1 MTKKNNTP
9 KQKLLQAALEYAA
22 RGWYV
27 FPCIEKGEK
36 AKHPYTKNG
45 FKDASTD
52 PKIIRQWW
60 TRFPDALIGIAC
72 GKSRLFVVDLDVKD
86 GRDGVINFNKLE
98 IDYTGALQSTTPNGG
113 LHLVFSGSGKNTTNE
128 EQGIDTRGAGGYFIA
143 PPSTIFDCGSYVA
156 VNDWTKK
163 LSVIPVGLLE
173 ALESLRAKPAPRSTP
188 KPQPAP
194 KVDDVEK
201 ARQALERLNQWRCD
215 EYQAW
220 LEVGMTLSE
229 LGTAGLS
236 LWDSWSRR
244 SQKYQEGVC
253 SKKWTS
259 FKPGQGLALGSLIH
273 WAEEDDPRPMRQ
285 AVETIHPD
293 PITDDDNEEDKPFPI
308 YSNMPDLPKGAH
320 LTEAEESEAKG
331 AGKFIDDYL
340 EFGMKDAPM
349 SPPIFHQSYALAI
362 LSTAVARRVFVSVGT
377 DRIFPN
383 LYMLL
388 SAPSTLYTKTTG
400 YKSAMKLL
408 ETAGLSHLLLPDGV
422 TPQSLITE
430 LSNRPMD
437 NFRDWNQDDKDEWQK
452 ERLFSSQRA
461 WWIDEAARLL
471 SQFQQKHLADLLP
484 IILRLYEC
492 EAKIKVSTQAR
503 GRETVRNAYL
513 TIAGPTTPA
522 ALRPHLKTHDYWTN
536 GLFARFLLVTPD
548 TLPVR
553 VFYPNPFPVPSSLAE
568 HLNRLSYQ
576 CLETPKENES
586 PIAKE
591 ATITPEVRK
600 HWDNYHAAMFDLN
613 KKKAIPEKLAS
624 SYGRLH
630 EKAIKIAMLL
640 AASDWVNMAEGNP
653 LVIRLSH
660 WVRAQQIT
668 EAYRN
673 SLHRIVED
681 ASQPIE
687 NEDDELAQKVITK
700 LTIQP
705 EKSIPEIARALHM
718 STGDKY
724 NRLKQTIF
732 DLVETNIIEPLERKG
747 ARGSSATVYKVLK
760 NL

>member
-1 MTKKNNTP
+1 MNNTP
-9 KQKLLQAALEYAA
+9 KKTLLQAALDYAA

-27 FPCIEKGEK
+27 FPCVEEGEK
-36 AKHPYTKNG
+36 AKKPYTKNG

-52 PKIIRQWW
+52 PRIIKSWW
-60 TRFPDALIGIAC
+60 SKYPNALIGIAC
-72 GKSRLFVVDLDVKD
+72 GKSKLFVVDLDVKD
-86 GRDGVINFNKLE
+86 GRDGIVNFKKLGL
-98 IDYTGALQSTTPNGG
+98 DHTGALQSTTPNGG

-128 EQGIDTRGAGGYFIA
+128 ELGIDTRGAGGYFIA
-143 PPSTIFDCGSYVA
+143 PPSMIFDCGSYVA
-156 VNDWTKK
+156 VNDWTKE
-163 LSVIPVGLLE
+163 PVPVPAGLME
-173 ALESLRAKPAPRSTP
+173 ALESLRGKSASKPAA
-188 KPQPAP
+188 PAP
-194 KVDDVEK
+194 KTDDVEK
-201 ARQALERLNQWRCD
+201 ARQALERLASWRCD
-215 EYQAW
+215 DYQAW
-220 LEVGMTLSE
+220 LEVGMSLSE
-229 LGTAGLS
+229 LGAAGLS

-244 SQKYQEGVC
+244 SQKYQAGVC
-253 SKKWTS
+253 AEKWES
-259 FKPGQGLALGSLIH
+259 FKPGQGLTLGSLIH
-273 WAEEDDPRPMRQ
+273 WADEDDPRPSRFVVS
-285 AVETIHPD
+285 APPES
-293 PITDDDNEEDKPFPI
+293 ITQENDDENDKPFPI
-308 YSNMPDLPKGAH
+308 YSNMPDIPKVAH
-320 LTEAEESEAKG
+320 LTKAEEAEAKG
-331 AGKFIDDYL
+331 AGKFVDDYIQ
-340 EFGMKDAPM
+340 FGMKDAPM

-362 LSTAVARRVFVSVGT
+362 LSTAIARRVYVSVGT

-437 NFRDWNQDDKDEWQK
+437 NFKDWNQDDQDEWKK
-452 ERLFSSQRA
+452 ERLFAGQRA

-492 EAKIKVSTQAR
+492 EAKIKVSTQVR

-513 TIAGPTTPA
+513 TIVGPTTPA

-548 TLPVR
+548 TPPVR
-553 VFYPNPFPVPSSLAE
+553 VFYPEPFPVPTSLAE
-568 HLNRLSYQ
+568 HLNTLSYHR
-576 CLETPKENES
+576 LEPPKENVLG
-586 PIAKE
+586 PVTAPPAKE
-591 ATITPEVRK
+591 ATITPDVRK
-600 HWDNYHAAMFDLN
+600 RWDNYHAAMFELIE
-613 KKKAIPEKLAS
+613 KKAVPEKLAS
-624 SYGRLH
+624 PYGRLH

-640 AASDWVNMAEGNP
+640 AVSDWATMAEGNP
-653 LVIRLSH
+653 LVIRLPH
-660 WVRAQQIT
+660 WARAQQIT

-687 NEDDELAQKVITK
+687 NEDDELAQKVVTK
-700 LTIQP
+700 LTLQP
-705 EKSIPEIARALHM
+705 DKSLPEIARALHM
-718 STGDKY
+718 STGEKY

-732 DLVETNIIEPLERKG
+732 DLVETNIIEPSERKG
-747 ARGSSATVYKVLK
+747 ARGSSATVYRVVK